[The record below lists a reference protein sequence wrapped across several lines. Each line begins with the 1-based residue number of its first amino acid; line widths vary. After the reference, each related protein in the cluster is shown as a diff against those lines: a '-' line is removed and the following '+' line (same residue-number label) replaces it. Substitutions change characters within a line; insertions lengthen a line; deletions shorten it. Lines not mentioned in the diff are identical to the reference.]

1 MWPNPQEPVLTFT
14 EEILNGKL
22 HFLCSV
28 ELLVATVSQKIFMMI
43 QYASSEH
50 QTNLQF
56 IQRKNRHRSSNE
68 SNIPYDSKAV
78 STELYEKF
86 IPDIKTAA
94 EDNNFKNQTPGETR
108 KQICL
113 SDVMGNLLQIF
124 CMDQL
129 KKLEEV
135 HPIIGW
141 ANITQILKIS
151 IDLTGCVLKMA
162 RRKLNLMSKE
172 LV

>member
-1 MWPNPQEPVLTFT
+1 
-14 EEILNGKL
+14 
-22 HFLCSV
+22 
-28 ELLVATVSQKIFMMI
+28 
-43 QYASSEH
+43 
-50 QTNLQF
+50 
-56 IQRKNRHRSSNE
+56 
-68 SNIPYDSKAV
+68 
-78 STELYEKF
+78 
-86 IPDIKTAA
+86 
-94 EDNNFKNQTPGETR
+94 
-108 KQICL
+108 
-113 SDVMGNLLQIF
+113 MGNLLQIF

-135 HPIIGW
+135 HPITGW